1 MSAEWRTVSTA
12 AGYTPDGNVLAVTF
26 GDLERRQ
33 QIRVDDTLPDVIR
46 LWSVVARPAE
56 LREVDEPLMTA
67 WRRNRLSELVG
78 FTLDA
83 RGRMIG
89 EAWVPCEGLTQAEWK
104 VYVLALARACDR
116 FEYLLTGR
124 DRE

>member
-33 QIRVDDTLPDVIR
+33 QIRVDDSLPDVIR

-56 LREVDEPLMTA
+56 LREVDPLMTA

-89 EAWVPCEGLTQAEWK
+89 EAWVFLERLTQAERK
-104 VYVLALARACDR
+104 VYVLAFARACDR
-116 FEYLLTGR
+116 SEYLLTGR